1 MNDLSFVENYRP
13 KKKEI
18 KHLRILLLG
27 PTGAGKSSFINSVS
41 SCLRGKIN
49 SNRAFTDATSGNSF
63 TTKFKTHKIKNENSA
78 SFYPF
83 VFNDTMGLEPE
94 NDHGVHVEDIK
105 LVMKGHVRENYTFNH
120 KSPLSEGNKRYNP
133 NPTLDDKV
141 HVLVFVVDAGKVSL
155 MQEDVVKKMKD
166 IRQAACDLEIPQ
178 VAILTKIDEA
188 CPKTKENIQDVYESK
203 HLKEKVDMFSQQV
216 GLPQSCIFL
225 VKNYSS
231 ETYTNDY
238 IDTMML
244 NTLGHIINYGEDFLN
259 NLQQN

>member
-1 MNDLSFVENYRP
+1 
-13 KKKEI
+13 
-18 KHLRILLLG
+18 
-27 PTGAGKSSFINSVS
+27 
-41 SCLRGKIN
+41 
-49 SNRAFTDATSGNSF
+49 
-63 TTKFKTHKIKNENSA
+63 
-78 SFYPF
+78 
-83 VFNDTMGLEPE
+83 MGLEPE

-105 LVMKGHVRENYTFNH
+105 LVMKGHFNH